1 MNKPRTRYVAGI
13 IYKGENHSK
22 DEYDLYSLKGM
33 LFEEALEHY
42 EECKKQAKKAT
53 VKCKAVL
60 WELCDSKRS

>member
-1 MNKPRTRYVAGI
+1 MNKPRSRYVAGI
-13 IYKGENHSK
+13 IYEGENRNK

-42 EECKKQAKKAT
+42 EECKQQVKNAT

-60 WELCDSKRS
+60 WELCDSKKG